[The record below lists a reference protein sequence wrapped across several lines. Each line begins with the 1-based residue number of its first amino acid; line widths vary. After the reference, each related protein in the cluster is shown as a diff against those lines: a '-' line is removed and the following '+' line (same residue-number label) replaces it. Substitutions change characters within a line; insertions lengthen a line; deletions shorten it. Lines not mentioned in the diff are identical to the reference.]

1 MKLLKPSPN
10 LGKNDFDLSYR
21 SLFSAK
27 FGELLPAY
35 VQETIPNDKIY
46 IKPANLIRALPMVT
60 SPFLRAKQHIDFWF
74 VPYSALFSR
83 FNEFMMDKSEPSSSA
98 LQGRS
103 YIPSVKLNYLL
114 DIVSDSSYQT
124 RTDVV
129 GMNYQKGAIKLLD
142 MLGYPTQSVLT
153 NGVGSVSDDYRVNL
167 WRLLAY
173 NFIWYKE
180 YRQKY
185 YDDGTYG
192 CSAGLLSMDASPSYL
207 WNLDGICPCDTQFN
221 SQLESVAG
229 ADIVLAMTQMRYRLW
244 KKDLF
249 TGLMPSTQFGNVS
262 MVDVRTVF
270 GSGVNTSS
278 DVNRWNYDGKTGFP
292 AATLKGS
299 SPSNL
304 LANIED
310 VGVDNIYHTHTLQG
324 ISVNNPG
331 FDILALRKSEAIQR
345 WRENS
350 LRAGNQIEDNWNAHY
365 GVRNKS
371 HLITH
376 PTFIGSYDAPLNI
389 GDIDATAQTGTG
401 ANQSLASVAGK
412 GITSM
417 DGRTF
422 EFQTTDFGVIIGMWS
437 MLPEA
442 EYNSAGINRLNALL
456 EREDYFFPEYENLGL
471 APVGG
476 ENFMAAVVVQPG
488 DPVPTQPVIG
498 YAPRYWEY
506 KQRFDEVH
514 NTFMNILGSTPSEFA
529 IWSSPKFDVAAAL
542 SVGQQSLPLRCLYVN
557 PSTFDVNFG
566 VNASQSDQ
574 FLVDFFFNVDAIRSM
589 SVSGMPSY

>member
-46 IKPANLIRALPMVT
+46 IRPNNLIRALPMVT

-74 VPYSALFSR
+74 VPYSALWSR
-83 FNEFMMDKSEPSSSA
+83 FNEFMMDKTEISSSA
-98 LQGRS
+98 LNGRA
-103 YIPSVKLNYLL
+103 YIPNIGLTELLSVVDLA
-114 DIVSDSSYQT
+114 SDSL
-124 RTDVV
+124 TDVV
-129 GMNYQKGAIKLLD
+129 GMNYKAGAIKLLD
-142 MLGYPTQSVLT
+142 LLGYPTGQMNISAGT
-153 NGVGSVSDDYRVNL
+153 ISDDYRVNL
-167 WRLLAY
+167 FRLAAY

-185 YDDGTYG
+185 YDQGDY
-192 CSAGLLSMDASPSYL
+192 LLSSPTDPEVARLFNFDYVLSESKSDSYIEDVQ
-207 WNLDGICPCDTQFN
+207 NYAYYIK
-221 SQLESVAG
+221 
-229 ADIVLAMTQMRYRLW
+229 AMCQMRYRLW

-262 MVDVRTVF
+262 TVRIDVDGGTTSNDSGRWINSETHEPAVNNTNAPF
-270 GSGVNTSS
+270 GTY
-278 DVNRWNYDGKTGFP
+278 NR
-292 AATLKGS
+292 S
-299 SPSNL
+299 
-304 LANIED
+304 LAQ
-310 VGVDNIYHTHTLQG
+310 VGVQFLSHDHAMTAG
-324 ISVNNPG
+324 VGG
-331 FDILALRKSEAIQR
+331 FDILSLRKSEAIQR

-365 GVRNKS
+365 GVKNKS
-371 HLITH
+371 HLISH
-376 PTFIGSYDAPLNI
+376 PTFIGSFDAPLNI
-389 GDIDATAQTGTG
+389 GDIDSTAQTGTG
-401 ANQSLASVAGK
+401 ANQQLASVAGK

-417 DGRTF
+417 DGRSF
-422 EFQTTDFGVIIGMWS
+422 EFQTSDFGVIIGMWS

-442 EYNSAGINRLNALL
+442 EYNALGINRMNSLL
-456 EREDYFFPEYENLGL
+456 EREDFFFPEYENLGL

-476 ENFMAAVVVQPG
+476 ENFMAGNSSGSLLPL
-488 DPVPTQPVIG
+488 IG

-514 NTFMNILGSTPSEFA
+514 NSFMHIGNSLADFA
-529 IWSSPKFDVAAAL
+529 IWASPKFDVTDAL
-542 SVGQQSLPLRCLYVN
+542 QTSQGDLPLSCLYVN
-557 PSTFDVNFG
+557 PSLFDVNFG
-566 VNASQSDQ
+566 VNASEQDQ
-574 FLVDFFFNVDAIRSM
+574 FLVDFYFQVDAIRSM

>member
-35 VQETIPNDKIY
+35 VQETVPNDKIY
-46 IKPANLIRALPMVT
+46 IRPNNLIRAIPLVT

-83 FNEFMMDKSEPSSSA
+83 FNEFMMDKSEPASSA
-98 LQGRS
+98 LKGRS
-103 YIPSVKLNYLL
+103 YIPSVALNYL
-114 DIVSDSSYQT
+114 IGTPETVSGY
-124 RTDVV
+124 DVV
-129 GMNYQKGAIKLLD
+129 GMDYTKGSQKLLD
-142 MLGYPTQSVLT
+142 MLGYPTASNFFSVGT
-153 NGVGSVSDDYRVNL
+153 ISDDYRVNL
-167 WRLLAY
+167 FRLCAY

-180 YRQKY
+180 YRQQY
-185 YDDGTYG
+185 YDDGLVN
-192 CSAGLLSMDASPSYL
+192 CSNTLKAKSAAPSFL
-207 WNLDGICPCDTQFN
+207 WNLDFMQCVDA
-221 SQLESVAG
+221 SSSYLENESNFQ
-229 ADIVLAMTQMRYRLW
+229 DYLTAMCQMRYRLW

-262 MVDVRTVF
+262 IVTDSISVGF
-270 GSGVNTSS
+270 DSGRWRAS
-278 DVNRWNYDGKTGFP
+278 D
-292 AATLKGS
+292 GS
-299 SPSNL
+299 SW
-304 LANIED
+304 D
-310 VGVDNIYHTHTLQG
+310 TLPLD
-324 ISVNNPG
+324 SVSSSTGNFLYGASTNKAFRHDHPVSG
-331 FDILALRKSEAIQR
+331 SFDILSLRRSEAIQR

-365 GVRNKS
+365 GVKNRS
-371 HLITH
+371 HMITH
-376 PTFIGSYDAPLNI
+376 PKFIGSYDAPLNI
-389 GDIDATAQTGTG
+389 GDIDATAQTGSG
-401 ANQSLASVAGK
+401 ANQQLASVAGK

-422 EFQTTDFGVIIGMWS
+422 EFETSDFGVIIGMWS

-442 EYNSAGINRLNALL
+442 EYNAAGINRMNSLL
-456 EREDYFFPEYENLGL
+456 EREDFFFPEFENLGL

-476 ENFMAAVVVQPG
+476 ENFMAGTSSGSVQPN
-488 DPVPTQPVIG
+488 IG

-514 NTFMNILGSTPSEFA
+514 NQFMSFGSSGAIGDFA
-529 IWSSPKFDVAAAL
+529 PWASPKYDVVDAL
-542 SVGQQSLPLRCLYVN
+542 YDSASALPLSCLYVN
-557 PSTFDVNFG
+557 PSLFDINFG
-566 VNASQSDQ
+566 ASADTSDQ
-574 FLVDFFFNVDAIRSM
+574 FLVDFYFNVDAVRSM

>member
-21 SLFSAK
+21 TLFSAK

-35 VQETIPNDKIY
+35 VQETVPNDKIY
-46 IKPANLIRALPMVT
+46 IRPNNLIRAIPLVT

-83 FNEFMMDKSEPSSSA
+83 FNEFMMDKSEPVSSA
-98 LQGRS
+98 LKGRS
-103 YIPSVKLNYLL
+103 YIPSVALNYL
-114 DIVSDSSYQT
+114 IGTPEVMTGGY
-124 RTDVV
+124 DVV
-129 GMNYQKGAIKLLD
+129 GMDYTKGSMKLLD
-142 MLGYPTQSVLT
+142 LLGYPTASNLYSVGT
-153 NGVGSVSDDYRVNL
+153 VSDDYRVNL
-167 WRLLAY
+167 FRLLAY

-180 YRQKY
+180 YRQQY
-185 YDDGTYG
+185 YDDGLVN
-192 CSAGLLSMDASPSYL
+192 CSNTLKAKSSAPSFL
-207 WNLDGICPCDTQFN
+207 WNLDFMQCTDASSSYFEN
-221 SQLESVAG
+221 ESNFQ
-229 ADIVLAMTQMRYRLW
+229 DYLNAMCQMRYRLW

-262 MVDVRTVF
+262 IVNVGTTF
-270 GSGVNTSS
+270 PSGVNTSS
-278 DVNRWNYDGKTGFP
+278 DVNRWSEGYFTN
-292 AATLKGS
+292 LIKGS
-299 SPSNL
+299 TPES
-304 LANIED
+304 
-310 VGVDNIYHTHTLQG
+310 IYGQAQGGTYEALSHTHTLQG
-324 ISVNNPG
+324 ISGNFSK

-365 GVRNKS
+365 GVKNRS
-371 HLITH
+371 HMITH

-389 GDIDATAQTGTG
+389 GDIDATAQTGSG
-401 ANQSLASVAGK
+401 ANQQLASVAGK

-422 EFQTTDFGVIIGMWS
+422 GFETSDFGVIIGMWS

-442 EYNSAGINRLNALL
+442 EYNAAGINRMNSLL
-456 EREDYFFPEYENLGL
+456 EREDFFFPEFENLGL

-476 ENFMAAVVVQPG
+476 ENFMAGTSSGSVQPN
-488 DPVPTQPVIG
+488 IG

-514 NTFMNILGSTPSEFA
+514 NQFMSFGSSGAIGDFA
-529 IWSSPKFDVAAAL
+529 PWASPKYDVTDAL
-542 SVGQQSLPLRCLYVN
+542 YESASALPLSCLYVN
-557 PSTFDVNFG
+557 PSLFDINFG
-566 VNASQSDQ
+566 ASADTSDQ
-574 FLVDFFFNVDAIRSM
+574 FLVDFYFDVDAVRSM